1 MCGCSGAA
9 ISGAIGQATRARNA
23 AATRQAILDAAQAC
37 FMRDGYEHVGV
48 REIAGRAGVDPA
60 LVNRY
65 FGSKEGLFAE
75 AVAAKFDLTALLT
88 GDRATLG
95 ERLARFVL
103 MKKQHAGQQYDPL
116 VALLR
121 STSCEAP
128 AKMLRQ
134 VLVDGWVRPLAAYID
149 GPDAL
154 QRAELVSSTLLGL
167 LVHRTVIGGT
177 VAAESEQ
184 LVSLVGPTLQALID
198 CGAPTADC
206 PNNT

>member
-1 MCGCSGAA
+1 MGGCSHKHLSPGA
-9 ISGAIGQATRARNA
+9 GFGQRGRNA
-23 AATRQAILDAAQAC
+23 AATRLAILEAARAS
-37 FMRDGYEHVGV
+37 FMCDGYEQVGV

-75 AVAAKFDLTALLT
+75 AVASKFDLRGHFA

-95 ERLARFVL
+95 ERLARYVL
-103 MKKQHAGQQYDPL
+103 QKKSPSDEYDPL

-128 AKMLRQ
+128 ARMLREALQ
-134 VLVDGWVRPLAAYID
+134 EGFVKPLAALLD

-154 QRAELVSSTLLGL
+154 QRAELVGSTLLGL
-167 LVHRTVIGGT
+167 LVHRTVIGGASQDDSERV
-177 VAAESEQ
+177 VA
-184 LVSLVGPTLQALID
+184 LVAPTLQAFID
-198 CGAPTADC
+198 GSD
-206 PNNT
+206 

>member
-1 MCGCSGAA
+1 MCDS
-9 ISGAIGQATRARNA
+9 
-23 AATRQAILDAAQAC
+23 
-37 FMRDGYEHVGV
+37 YEQVGV

-75 AVAAKFDLTALLT
+75 AVASKFDLRTLFA

-95 ERLARFVL
+95 ERLARYVL
-103 MKKQHAGQQYDPL
+103 QKTSPDEGYDPL

-128 AKMLRQ
+128 ARMRREALREGC
-134 VLVDGWVRPLAAYID
+134 VMPLAALLQ

-154 QRAELVSSTLLGL
+154 PRAELVGSTLLGL
-167 LVHRTVIGGT
+167 LVHRTVIGGASQDDSERV
-177 VAAESEQ
+177 VA
-184 LVSLVGPTLQALID
+184 LVAPMLQALID
-198 CGAPTADC
+198 RSQ
-206 PNNT
+206 